1 MFLKALFAVLL
12 LLTSVSATAK
22 PHRFAERQ
30 EGASKIQLANEDE
43 LCVTVMRGGAVVGAP
58 IQISTCFDD
67 SDPYAHLQRF
77 TCSEE
82 DQGGFLSI
90 ALECDPNLCIDRG
103 SDDSDD
109 GSGLQ
114 LQECTGGTTSAQN
127 WKHIDQQILSY
138 FDGTQKCLD
147 VQEGSEHYQG
157 AGEPY
162 ASEKSLQTWPCF
174 EGNTNQ
180 MWKLSQA

>member
-1 MFLKALFAVLL
+1 MFVKTLFPILPLIA
-12 LLTSVSATAK
+12 SVSATAK
-22 PHRFAERQ
+22 PRRFAKRQ
-30 EGASKIQLANEDE
+30 EGASKIQPAREDN
-43 LCVTVMRGGAVVGAP
+43 LCITVMRGGAVVGAP

-90 ALECDPNLCIDRG
+90 ALECDPSLCIDRG

-109 GSGLQ
+109 GSALQ
-114 LQECTGGTTSAQN
+114 LQECMGGTTSAQN
-127 WKHIDQQILSY
+127 WKHVDQQIFSY
-138 FDGTQKCLD
+138 FDGNQKCLD

-180 MWKLSQA
+180 MWKLTQA